1 MIVYHGSSEI
11 VRQPD
16 ILHSYRALDFG
27 KGFYVTTVKE
37 QAERW
42 ARRKALLVDAA
53 RVGNARVGRSA
64 IVNQYQMSDDMQGL
78 QVKRFPEDLTDWI
91 EFVCDCRDEKPVYQ
105 EYDLII
111 GKVADDRVFRV
122 VDMYRS
128 GIWEKER
135 ALREIRA
142 YPNYDQLAFI
152 TQRAIDK
159 LLRFDGSWE
168 V

>member
-1 MIVYHGSSEI
+1 MIVCHGSSEV

-27 KGFYVTTVKE
+27 KGFYVTSVRG

-42 ARRKALLVDAA
+42 ARRKASLV
-53 RVGNARVGRSA
+53 GGRA
-64 IVNQYQMSDDMQGL
+64 IVNQYQMDDDMTGL
-78 QVKRFPEDLTDWI
+78 RVKRFPDDLAEWI
-91 EFVCDCRDEKPVYQ
+91 DFVCNCRDGKPDYQ
-105 EYDLII
+105 DYDLII
-111 GKVADDRVFRV
+111 GKVANDKVFRV
-122 VDMYRS
+122 VDMYHS
-128 GIWEKER
+128 GIWDKER
-135 ALREIRA
+135 ALKEIRA

-159 LLRFDGSWE
+159 LLRFEGYLE

>member
-1 MIVYHGSSEI
+1 MIVYHGSSVV

-27 KGFYVTTVKE
+27 KGFYVTSVRE

-42 ARRKALLVDAA
+42 ARRKAVLVS
-53 RVGNARVGRSA
+53 GRA
-64 IVNQYQMSDDMQGL
+64 MVNQYQMDDGMTGL
-78 QVKRFPEDLTDWI
+78 RVKRFPDDLAEWI
-91 EFVCDCRDEKPVYQ
+91 EFVCDCRDGKPDYQ
-105 EYDLII
+105 DYDLII
-111 GKVADDRVFRV
+111 GKVANDKVFRV
-122 VDMYRS
+122 VDMYHS
-128 GIWEKER
+128 GIWDKER
-135 ALREIRA
+135 ALKEIRV

-159 LLRFDGSWE
+159 LLRFEGYLE